1 MQKPSIAIV
10 GAGKVGTALAVL
22 LKSKGYPVVG
32 IASRTIE
39 SARLAAVRVLT
50 DVAEKPEDITR
61 KAEVVFITTPD
72 RVIAEVDRA
81 IMLNDGYKPG
91 TIVAHTSG
99 SQPASILESASLA
112 GAYTVSIHPLQSFAD
127 VQCAIHN
134 IPGSYIA
141 LDGDPEAMPVAEML
155 VNDLEGKKFIIAA
168 KDKPLYHAAA
178 CIASNYLVSLLYFC
192 TGLYEKFGL
201 TRQQALEALYPL
213 IQGTLNNTAQIGP
226 VKALTGPISRGD
238 TPTVES
244 HLKAF
249 AECDIMENELYR
261 KLGIYTVEVALEK
274 GSINMDQAEE
284 LKRVLNNR

>member
-32 IASRTIE
+32 IASRTNQ
-39 SARLAAVRVLT
+39 SARLAAARVLT
-50 DVAEKPEDITR
+50 DVAEKPEDIAS

-72 RVIAEVDRA
+72 RVIAEVDRE
-81 IMLNDGYKPG
+81 IMQNGGYRPG
-91 TIVAHTSG
+91 TIVVHTSG
-99 SQPASILESASLA
+99 SQPASILKSASGA
-112 GAYTVSIHPLQSFAD
+112 GAYVVSIHPLQSFAD
-127 VQCAIHN
+127 VQVAIHN

-141 LDGDPEAMPVAEML
+141 LDGDSEAMPVAEMI
-155 VNDLEGKKFIIAA
+155 VSDLEGKKFIIAA

-178 CIASNYLVSLLYFC
+178 CIASNYLVSLLHFC

-213 IQGTLNNTAQIGP
+213 IQGTLNNTTQVGP
-226 VKALTGPISRGD
+226 VRALTGPISRGD

-249 AECDIMENELYR
+249 TGCNALENDLYR
-261 KLGIYTVEVALEK
+261 KLGLYTVKVALEK
-274 GSINMDQAEE
+274 GTINDEQAFE
-284 LKRVLNNR
+284 LNQLLDM